1 MILSEHSLRQL
12 DESYIRSL
20 PEVACQELAVKLLV
34 DLKTLHERIHQ
45 NPDNSSMPPSS
56 RLPWSMDEPGDD
68 GGENTLET
76 DDSNRF
82 EPVRE
87 PIAGAERETSG
98 EGEGGTEESSPSVKR
113 NPGKQPGAAG
123 HGRTQQL
130 PITNIVEHRVL
141 CCTGCDH
148 QFTEQDKKVAWTGFY
163 SIDLEIGTSGIQV
176 MNTKH
181 VYYDTTCP
189 CGHVT
194 REYPHREEDDGFWE
208 NVGLSEWR
216 LAGPMLCAFIVSL
229 SYRMRISRTKIQGN
243 RSDPCLFL
251 SSMALD
257 PGNPCRND
265 GGGSERL
272 RQGEVNDY
280 TSAVVNKRYK
290 I

>member
-148 QFTEQDKKVAWTGFY
+148 RNCSLPPFETTIFVGWAKAPLGTFVVDAELSGAVPIMDT
-163 SIDLEIGTSGIQV
+163 LMGTS
-176 MNTKH
+176 
-181 VYYDTTCP
+181 
-189 CGHVT
+189 
-194 REYPHREEDDGFWE
+194 
-208 NVGLSEWR
+208 L
-216 LAGPMLCAFIVSL
+216 
-229 SYRMRISRTKIQGN
+229 
-243 RSDPCLFL
+243 RSFAHPT
-251 SSMALD
+251 
-257 PGNPCRND
+257 
-265 GGGSERL
+265 GG
-272 RQGEVNDY
+272 VNDY
-280 TSAVVNKRYK
+280 
-290 I
+290 